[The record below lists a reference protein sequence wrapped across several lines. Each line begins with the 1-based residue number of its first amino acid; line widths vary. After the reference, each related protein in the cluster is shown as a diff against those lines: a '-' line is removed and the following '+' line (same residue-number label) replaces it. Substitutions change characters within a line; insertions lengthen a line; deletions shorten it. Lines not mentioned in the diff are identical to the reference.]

1 MATKYVSI
9 RLDQELFNKFRIIA
23 AYEGRSLNKQVL
35 VLIRNQVATF
45 ESQHGI
51 IPLAPEQPN
60 TP

>member
-9 RLDQELFNKFRIIA
+9 RLDQELLNKFRIIA
-23 AYEGRSLNKQVL
+23 TYEGRSLNKQVQ
-35 VLIRNQVATF
+35 VLIRNQVAIF

-51 IPLAPEQPN
+51 IPLTPEQPN